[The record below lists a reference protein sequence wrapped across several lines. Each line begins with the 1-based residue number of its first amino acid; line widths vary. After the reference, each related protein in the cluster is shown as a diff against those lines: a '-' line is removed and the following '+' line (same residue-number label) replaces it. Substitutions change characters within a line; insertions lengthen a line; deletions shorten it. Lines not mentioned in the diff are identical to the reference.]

1 MCISLKS
8 SRSSN
13 ITNINSF
20 INQRNTN
27 KNITN
32 DDSEKNT
39 KKKLSSRNN
48 EMLRAPKKNL
58 YKKILPNSIFQFSSN
73 NSTSSNTTSNF
84 NKVKSHN
91 YINFDFD
98 TYSYINPDYLKRNNK
113 SIKNQNNQNKVN
125 NQKERIDNF
134 LERYKKKMKN
144 SMSSSSTDIKR
155 GHNRSLSKNLNQELI
170 ISKIVDKLVAEN
182 MHKINKYNLEL
193 NHQTYKNE
201 IEKNLLGSM
210 TTKEYNPYNNK
221 NKINFLIPPN
231 YKNIISINNTKS
243 GLNHHTALTSST
255 MNIYAKKINN
265 QTNCN
270 VNTNINNSKQKR
282 PNSNDNMKNIN
293 IQKKNNSK
301 SKNKPKMNLSK
312 SKEIIN
318 KTSYNNFSKKQKN
331 ISNGVGLNNN
341 QIEYVQINLF
351 NGGNDDKI
359 LKEGKNIIFN
369 KFDKKRNKYNSKK
382 KQKNKEKEVKLFDS
396 DINCSNDGNYLTNT
410 CLSFNEKSRQSKEN
424 FTPEENHFQVV
435 NYLQLIKI
443 SDKNFG

>member
-1 MCISLKS
+1 MCISPKS

-155 GHNRSLSKNLNQELI
+155 GHNRSLSKNLN
-170 ISKIVDKLVAEN
+170 EN

-210 TTKEYNPYNNK
+210 TTKEYNTYNNK

>member
-1 MCISLKS
+1 MCISPKS
-8 SRSSN
+8 SRSGN

-20 INQRNTN
+20 INPKISN
-27 KNITN
+27 KNNVKEESTKY
-32 DDSEKNT
+32 S

-48 EMLRAPKKNL
+48 EILKAPKKNI

-84 NKVKSHN
+84 NNIKSYNH
-91 YINFDFD
+91 INFDYD
-98 TYSYINPDYLKRNNK
+98 TNSYKNPEYLKRVNK
-113 SIKNQNNQNKVN
+113 SIKNQNNANDTREK
-125 NQKERIDNF
+125 IDNF
-134 LERYKKKMKN
+134 LQRYKNKMKN
-144 SMSSSSTDIKR
+144 SMSNSSTDIMR

-182 MHKINKYNLEL
+182 INKINKYNLEL
-193 NHQTYKNE
+193 NQQTYKNE
-201 IEKNLLGSM
+201 IEKNLFGSM
-210 TTKEYNPYNNK
+210 TTKEYNLYNNK
-221 NKINFLIPPN
+221 NKINFLMPPS
-231 YKNIISINNTKS
+231 YKNVISINNIKS
-243 GLNHHTALTSST
+243 PGLNRHSALTSST
-255 MNIYAKKINN
+255 MNIYSKKINN
-265 QTNCN
+265 QTK
-270 VNTNINNSKQKR
+270 TNINFNKPKR
-282 PNSNDNMKNIN
+282 PNSNDNMKNIK
-293 IQKKNNSK
+293 IQRKNNSK
-301 SKNKPKMNLSK
+301 QNYRPKMNLSK
-312 SKEIIN
+312 SKDITN
-318 KTSYNNFSKKQKN
+318 KTNYNNFSKKQKN
-331 ISNGVGLNNN
+331 LSNGVGLNNN

-410 CLSFNEKSRQSKEN
+410 CLSFNEKSRQSKET

>member
-1 MCISLKS
+1 MCISPKS

-84 NKVKSHN
+84 NKLKYHN
-91 YINFDFD
+91 YINLDFY

-113 SIKNQNNQNKVN
+113 SIKNKNNQNKIN
-125 NQKERIDNF
+125 NQKARIDNF
-134 LERYKKKMKN
+134 LKRYKKKMKN

-410 CLSFNEKSRQSKEN
+410 CLSFNEKSRQSKEI
-424 FTPEENHFQVV
+424 FTPEENHFQAV
-435 NYLQLIKI
+435 NYLQLIKN
-443 SDKNFG
+443 SDKKFG